1 MVQEVALITISAVL
15 FVQMGLSSAIQGI
28 LHFYPK
34 IASCPKCVAFWS
46 TLAYCISTEQ
56 ELLVSVAA
64 SFLSAYAALWLALI
78 YDALALLY
86 NTAYEHSTK
95 TNGAS
100 ADAEADGE
108 NPGPATA
115 TDEVP
120 EM

>member
-1 MVQEVALITISAVL
+1 MVKEVALITVSTVL
-15 FVQMGLSSAIQGI
+15 FVQMGLSSAIQGFFNI
-28 LHFYPK
+28 RMR
-34 IASCPKCVAFWS
+34 IASCPKCAAFWS
-46 TLAYCISTEQ
+46 ALAYCLVTKHGI
-56 ELLVSVAA
+56 LVSVAA
-64 SFLSAYAALWLALI
+64 SFLSAYAALWLALL

-86 NTAYEHSTK
+86 NTAYEHITQ